1 MYRVHFIL
9 KYIIHTKQ
17 YMIPYMPLYKFPGAA
32 EINDNKLGGLEQ
44 QKFILWSI
52 NVFPTPDHHINL
64 FQECFG

>member
-1 MYRVHFIL
+1 
-9 KYIIHTKQ
+9 
-17 YMIPYMPLYKFPGAA
+17 MIPYMPLYKFPGAA